1 MSAEGTEYD
10 RKSLRILAL
19 EPARMDWSGL
29 AKHAVAF
36 ANARG
41 GLIEFGIEDQQAEP
55 PPTQVI
61 PAALPDRL
69 RKGVGHHCVNVN
81 VVVETHTYPNGG
93 ATLQLRILPSAHA
106 IAATTDGRYYLR
118 VADESRPLL
127 PEDLPR
133 LVGDKDAYDWESQT
147 TLEITLATAD
157 ARQRD
162 VLLSALRASDRVS
175 RFVREKSDREVLEHY
190 GLVRDERL
198 THLGVLWMGT
208 QPDRARLPNAP
219 TIQFLKYDQRDQK
232 VAKQVWDDFRLNPME
247 LIEAV
252 WSEIPDWREYI
263 EIPDGLFR
271 SRIPHYDEVV
281 IRELLANALVHRPYT
296 TRGDIFIKLYPDYLE
311 IQNPGLLPLGVTPAN
326 ILHTSVIRN
335 RRLAQLFYDL
345 KLMEREG
352 SGYDRMYEV
361 LLLQSKPPP
370 VPREEHDAVIVR
382 VERRLIRP
390 DVVNLLAWIDQTY
403 PLRARERIVLGLI
416 AQHGSLSAAELRK
429 YLTLPDDG
437 RVRDW
442 MGSLMDQGILL
453 VKGRTKAAAYYIN
466 PELASN
472 TPPSART
479 SLRHIEPH
487 RLRHLVL
494 EDLQL
499 YAPDAR
505 TPSTRTDLHRRIG
518 KEINQHRLYRALQKL
533 IEEGLVGATGKRGR
547 GGGYFLAQPAPNKPP
562 SEASI
567 KTSPAI

>member
-1 MSAEGTEYD
+1 MTTEGMEYD

-19 EPARMDWSGL
+19 EPARIDWSGL
-29 AKHAVAF
+29 ARHAVAF

-41 GLIEFGIEDQQAEP
+41 GMIEFGIEDQQGEP
-55 PPTQVI
+55 PPGQVI
-61 PAALPDRL
+61 PATLPDRL
-69 RKGVGHHCVNVN
+69 RKGIGHHCINVTM
-81 VVVETHTYPNGG
+81 VVELIRYPNGG
-93 ATLQLRILPSAHA
+93 STLQLRILPSAHA
-106 IAATTDGRYYLR
+106 VAATTDGRYFLR

-147 TLEITLATAD
+147 TLGVPSEAVDEAKRSALLA
-157 ARQRD
+157 
-162 VLLSALRASDRVS
+162 ALRASDRVS
-175 RFVREKSDREVLEHY
+175 RFVREKSDHEVLEHY
-190 GLVRDERL
+190 GLIRDGLL
-198 THLGVLWMGT
+198 THLGVLWLAK
-208 QPDRARLPNAP
+208 QSDRARLPNAP
-219 TIQFLKYDQRDQK
+219 VVQFVKYDQRDQK
-232 VAKQVWDDFRLNPME
+232 VAKQVWDDSRLNPME
-247 LIEAV
+247 LIEAI
-252 WSEIPDWREYI
+252 WEEIPDWREST

-296 TRGDIFIKLYPDYLE
+296 TRGDIFIKLFPDYLE
-311 IQNPGLLPLGVTPAN
+311 IQNPGLFPLGVTPAN

-370 VPREEHDAVIVR
+370 IPREEHDAVIVR

-390 DVVNLLAWIDQTY
+390 DAVNMLAWIDQNY

-416 AQHGSLSAAELRK
+416 AQHGSMNATELRRR
-429 YLTLPDDG
+429 LALPDDG

-442 MGSLMDQGILL
+442 MGSLLDQGIFLS
-453 VKGRTKAAAYYIN
+453 KGRTKAVAYYIN
-466 PELASN
+466 PELTGN

-487 RLRHLVL
+487 RLRHLIL

-499 YAPDAR
+499 YAPDTR
-505 TPSTRTDLHRRIG
+505 TPTSRADLHRRIG
-518 KEINQHRLYRALQKL
+518 GEINASRLYRTLQKL
-533 IEEGLVGATGKRGR
+533 TAEGLVGTTGKRGR
-547 GGGYFLAQPAPNKPP
+547 GGGYFLAQISPNKPP
-562 SEASI
+562 PEAFI
-567 KTSPAI
+567 KTPPTG